1 MKSSHPALIGAFVLG
16 AIILSVAGV
25 LIFGAGGLIEDR
37 MFFSLYFDGS
47 VKGLRAGSPVT
58 FRGVPIG
65 KVNDVSVRVGE
76 KREDFRVLVEI
87 ETSPEAMVPV
97 DGQGMLQRFN
107 RYNLVDGLV
116 ERGLRARLQTQSFV
130 TGVLA
135 IDFDFYPNKPARLIG
150 GKLRYKELPTVPSS
164 IDELAKAVGDLP
176 FKRLVDNAIGAIDS
190 FNQLVQAPELK
201 RSLANLDTSLETIRD
216 LTAKLDQKLLP
227 MMEEVTLAVQD
238 GRQLMA
244 SLESEVRPVSSNLQ
258 KLADAAEQ
266 TMKSADRTLKNVDQT
281 LGTVDQ
287 VVGPDSEL
295 HYELNR
301 TLRELGAAARSLR
314 ILLDELE
321 QRPDMLLR
329 GRQDEGDA
337 S

>member
-244 SLESEVRPVSSNLQ
+244 SLESEVKPVSSNLQ